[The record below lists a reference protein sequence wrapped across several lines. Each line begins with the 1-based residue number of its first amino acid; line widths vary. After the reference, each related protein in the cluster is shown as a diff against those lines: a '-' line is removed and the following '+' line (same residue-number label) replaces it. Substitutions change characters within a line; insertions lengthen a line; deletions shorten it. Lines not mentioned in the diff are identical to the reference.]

1 MSPARTK
8 AAFDRVASVP
18 APPAQVLPAPAAA
31 PAMRKYTVKLTAADA
46 DRFDE
51 LVLLA
56 RRRSG
61 RRIEKSDLIRGLIR
75 AASTYPEL
83 LDRLT

>member
-1 MSPARTK
+1 MSGRTK
-8 AAFDRVASVP
+8 TAFDRAAAAP
-18 APPAQVLPAPAAA
+18 PPPAQVLPAPPAA
-31 PAMRKYTVKLTAADA
+31 PATRKYTVRLDAADA

-61 RRIEKSDLIRGLIR
+61 RRVEKSDLIRGLIR
-75 AASTYPEL
+75 TATTYPEL